1 MNIISKIYDS
11 WLLQEFRH
19 FVWKRRGFVKYI
31 NTIDDIN
38 YLEHLFKTYYLN
50 PQRTNRYSPKTS
62 HDCAEIIFNR
72 ITELKKKL

>member
-31 NTIDDIN
+31 NSIDDIN
-38 YLEHLFKTYYLN
+38 YLEHTLETYYLN
-50 PQRTNRYSPKTS
+50 PHHTNRYSPKIRQ
-62 HDCAEIIFNR
+62 DCAEIIVDR